1 VASETKEAI
10 QMMGKKRIIN
20 FTPTGTQP
28 TRQNSNAPLS
38 PSEIVEEVH
47 FAFELGITV
56 VHLHARDE
64 SFLNTWRVDVYKDI
78 IDGVRKHC
86 PGLPVCVSLTG
97 RHFPEFEKRSAVL
110 ELMPDMGSLT
120 MSSLNFPKA
129 ASINEPDM
137 IIQLIERMDKY
148 GVVPEIECFDSGMLN
163 YTNYLIKKGIL
174 KGPHYINVIL
184 GNLYNG
190 QSDLSTVASILVN
203 KPQDSVMCIGGIGKD
218 QMKAN
223 MLGLLYA
230 DGVRIG
236 LEDNLYYKDKDLAT
250 NGKLLQR
257 LRRIMY
263 DLDLEVMSPKEF
275 VSLGYANKIN
285 PSRKK

>member
-1 VASETKEAI
+1 MI
-10 QMMGKKRIIN
+10 GKKIIN

-47 FAFELGITV
+47 FAFELGVSV

-64 SFLNTWRVDVYKDI
+64 QELNTWKPDIYQKI

-86 PGLPVCVSLTG
+86 PGLPICVSLTG
-97 RHFPEFEKRSAVL
+97 RNFPELEKRSAVL
-110 ELMPDMGSLT
+110 ELKPDMGSLT
-120 MSSLNFPKA
+120 MSSINFPKA
-129 ASINEPDM
+129 ASINQPD
-137 IIQLIERMDKY
+137 IILALIEKMEDN
-148 GVVPEIECFDSGMLN
+148 GVIPEIECFDSGMLN
-163 YTNYLIKKGIL
+163 YTNYLINKGIL

-190 QSDLSTVASILVN
+190 QADLATVASILAA
-203 KPQDSVMCIGGIGKD
+203 KPKDSVMCFGGIGKD
-218 QMKAN
+218 QLKAN

-230 DGVRIG
+230 DGVRVGI
-236 LEDNLYYKDKDLAT
+236 EDNLYYKGRMLAT

-257 LRRIMY
+257 IHRMMF
-263 DLDLEVMSPKEF
+263 DMDLEVMTPTEF
-275 VSLGYANKIN
+275 KNLGYVNTT
-285 PSRKK
+285 RKE

>member
-1 VASETKEAI
+1 
-10 QMMGKKRIIN
+10 MMGKKIVN

-38 PSEIVEEVH
+38 PNEIVEEVH

-64 SFLNTWRVDVYKDI
+64 DFLNTWRVDVYRDI

-137 IIQLIERMDKY
+137 IIKLIEKMDQW
-148 GVVPEIECFDSGMLN
+148 GVIPEIECFDSGMLN

-190 QSDLSTVASILVN
+190 QADLSTVASILVN
-203 KPQDSVMCIGGIGKD
+203 KPQDSKMCFGGIGKD
-218 QMKAN
+218 QIKAN

-250 NGKLLQR
+250 NAKLLQR
-257 LRRIMY
+257 LKRIMY

-275 VSLGYANKIN
+275 ISLGYANKRDH
-285 PSRKK
+285 PR

>member
-1 VASETKEAI
+1 
-10 QMMGKKRIIN
+10 MMGKKIIN

-64 SFLNTWRVDVYKDI
+64 NFSNTWRVDVYQKI
-78 IDGVRKHC
+78 IEGVRKHC
-86 PGLPVCVSLTG
+86 PKLPVCVSLTG

-110 ELMPDMGSLT
+110 ELMPDMASLT

-129 ASINEPDM
+129 ASINEPEM
-137 IIQLIERMDKY
+137 IIRLIEKMNEF

-203 KPQDSVMCIGGIGKD
+203 KPQNSVMCFGGIGKD
-218 QMKAN
+218 QLNVN

-230 DGVRIG
+230 DGVRVG
-236 LEDNLYYKDKDLAT
+236 LEDNLYYKDKILAT
-250 NGKLLQR
+250 NSELLQR
-257 LRRIMY
+257 IHRMMF
-263 DLDLEVMSPKEF
+263 DLDLEVMTSEEF
-275 VSLGYANKIN
+275 KILGYANKIN
-285 PSRKK
+285 HSRKK

>member
-1 VASETKEAI
+1 
-10 QMMGKKRIIN
+10 MNGKKIIN

-28 TRQNSNAPLS
+28 TKQNSNAPFS
-38 PSEIVEEVH
+38 PTKIVEEVH
-47 FAFELGITV
+47 FAFELGITL

-64 SFLNTWRVDVYKDI
+64 SFLNTWRIDVYKDI

-86 PGLPVCVSLTG
+86 PGLPICVSLTG
-97 RHFPEFEKRSAVL
+97 RHFPEFEKRSAVI
-110 ELMPDMGSLT
+110 ELMPDMASLT
-120 MSSLNFPKA
+120 MSSLNFPNS
-129 ASINEPDM
+129 ASINEPD
-137 IIQLIERMDKY
+137 IIIKLIEKMDEY

-163 YTNYLIKKGIL
+163 YTNYLIKKNIL

-203 KPQDSVMCIGGIGKD
+203 KPKDSIMCFGGIGKD
-218 QMKAN
+218 QIKAN

-230 DGVRIG
+230 DGIRIG
-236 LEDNLYYKDKDLAT
+236 LEDNLYYKDKTLAT
-250 NGKLLQR
+250 NAKLLQR
-257 LRRIMY
+257 IKRIMY
-263 DLDLEVMSPKEF
+263 DLDLEVMSSKEF

-285 PSRKK
+285 SSREK

>member
-1 VASETKEAI
+1 MT
-10 QMMGKKRIIN
+10 GKKIIN

-64 SFLNTWRVDVYKDI
+64 NFLNTWRVDVYKDI

-203 KPQDSVMCIGGIGKD
+203 KPQDSAMCLGGIGKD

-230 DGVRIG
+230 DGVRVG
-236 LEDNLYYKDKDLAT
+236 LEDNLYYKDKSLAT

-257 LRRIMY
+257 IHRMMF
-263 DLDLEVMSPKEF
+263 DLDLEVMTPEEF
-275 VSLGYANKIN
+275 KTLGYANKIN
-285 PSRKK
+285 HSRKE

>member
-1 VASETKEAI
+1 
-10 QMMGKKRIIN
+10 MMGKKRIIN

-203 KPQDSVMCIGGIGKD
+203 KPQDSVMCLGGIGKD

>member
-1 VASETKEAI
+1 
-10 QMMGKKRIIN
+10 MNGKKIIN

-28 TRQNSNAPLS
+28 TKQNSNAPFF
-38 PSEIVEEVH
+38 PTEIVEEVH
-47 FAFELGITV
+47 FAFELGITL

-86 PGLPVCVSLTG
+86 PGLPICVSLTG
-97 RHFPEFEKRSAVL
+97 RHFPEFEKRSAVI
-110 ELMPDMGSLT
+110 ELMPDMASLT
-120 MSSLNFPKA
+120 MSSLNFPNS
-129 ASINEPDM
+129 ASINEPDV
-137 IIQLIERMDKY
+137 IIKLIEKMDEY

-163 YTNYLIKKGIL
+163 YTNHLIKKNIL

-203 KPQDSVMCIGGIGKD
+203 KPKDSIMCFGGIGKD
-218 QMKAN
+218 QIKAN

-230 DGVRIG
+230 DGIRIG
-236 LEDNLYYKDKDLAT
+236 LEDNLYYKDKTLAT
-250 NGKLLQR
+250 NAKLLQR
-257 LRRIMY
+257 IKRIMY
-263 DLDLEVMSPKEF
+263 DLDLEVMSSKEF

-285 PSRKK
+285 SSREK

>member
-1 VASETKEAI
+1 
-10 QMMGKKRIIN
+10 MMGKKRIIN

>member
-1 VASETKEAI
+1 MT
-10 QMMGKKRIIN
+10 GKKIIN

-28 TRQNSNAPLS
+28 TKQNSNAPLS

-64 SFLNTWRVDVYKDI
+64 NFLNTWRVDVYEKI

-86 PGLPVCVSLTG
+86 PALPICVSLTG
-97 RHFPEFEKRSAVL
+97 RHFPELEKRSAVL
-110 ELMPDMGSLT
+110 QLLPDMASLT
-120 MSSLNFPKA
+120 MSSINFPKA
-129 ASINEPDM
+129 ASVNEPS
-137 IIQLIERMDKY
+137 IITQLIEKMDEY

-163 YTNYLIKKGIL
+163 YANYLIKKGIL

-184 GNLYNG
+184 GNLYNA
-190 QSDLSTVASILVN
+190 QSDLPTVASVLVN
-203 KPQDSVMCIGGIGKD
+203 KPVDSLLCIGGIGRD
-218 QMKAN
+218 QLKAN

-250 NGKLLQR
+250 NMQLLQR
-257 LRRIMY
+257 IRRIMEEL
-263 DLDLEVMSPKEF
+263 DLDVLKPEEF
-275 VSLGYANKIN
+275 TSLGYANKIN
-285 PSRKK
+285 AAGKK

>member
-1 VASETKEAI
+1 MT
-10 QMMGKKRIIN
+10 GKKIIN

-64 SFLNTWRVDVYKDI
+64 DFLNTWRVDVYKDI

-137 IIQLIERMDKY
+137 IIQLIEKMNKY

-190 QSDLSTVASILVN
+190 QADLSTVSSILVN
-203 KPQDSVMCIGGIGKD
+203 KPQDSVMCLGGIGKD

-230 DGVRIG
+230 DGVRVG
-236 LEDNLYYKDKDLAT
+236 LEDNLYYKGKMLAT
-250 NGKLLQR
+250 NGKLLH
-257 LRRIMY
+257 RIHRMMF
-263 DLDLEVMSPKEF
+263 DLDLEVMTPEEF
-275 VSLGYANKIN
+275 KTLGYANKIN
-285 PSRKK
+285 HSRKE

>member
-1 VASETKEAI
+1 MI
-10 QMMGKKRIIN
+10 GKKIIN

-47 FAFELGITV
+47 FAFELGVSV

-64 SFLNTWRVDVYKDI
+64 QELNTWRPDIYQKI

-86 PGLPVCVSLTG
+86 PGLPICVSLTG
-97 RHFPEFEKRSAVL
+97 RNFPELEKRSAVL
-110 ELMPDMGSLT
+110 ELKPDMGSLT
-120 MSSLNFPKA
+120 MSSINFPKA
-129 ASINEPDM
+129 ASINQPD
-137 IIQLIERMDKY
+137 IILALIEKMEDN
-148 GVVPEIECFDSGMLN
+148 GVIPEIECFDSGMLN
-163 YTNYLIKKGIL
+163 YTNYLINKGIL

-190 QSDLSTVASILVN
+190 QADLATVASILAA
-203 KPQDSVMCIGGIGKD
+203 KPKDSVMCFGGIGKD
-218 QMKAN
+218 QLKAN

-230 DGVRIG
+230 DGVRVGI
-236 LEDNLYYKDKDLAT
+236 EDNLYYKDRMLAT

-257 LRRIMY
+257 IHRMMF
-263 DLDLEVMSPKEF
+263 DMDLEVMTPTEF
-275 VSLGYANKIN
+275 KNLGYVNTA
-285 PSRKK
+285 RKE

>member
-1 VASETKEAI
+1 
-10 QMMGKKRIIN
+10 MGKKIVN

-38 PSEIVEEVH
+38 PNEIVEEVH

-64 SFLNTWRVDVYKDI
+64 DFLNTWRVDVYRDI

-137 IIQLIERMDKY
+137 IIKLIEKMDQW
-148 GVVPEIECFDSGMLN
+148 GVIPEIECFDSGMLN

-190 QSDLSTVASILVN
+190 QADLSTVASILVN
-203 KPQDSVMCIGGIGKD
+203 KPQDSKMCFGGIGKD
-218 QMKAN
+218 QIKAN

-250 NGKLLQR
+250 NAKLLQR
-257 LRRIMY
+257 LKRIMY

-275 VSLGYANKIN
+275 ISLGYANKRDH
-285 PSRKK
+285 PR